1 MTEHSPEPHE
11 HVHAKSRTI
20 GVIHGDDCRVFIEH
34 VYLPDGAFAC
44 DECGEPGHDPGM
56 VRIVIAQDTGPDD
69 DDVIV
74 AVADLAPCEGLTVAN
89 RITRVVN
96 LVYESAEDSPD
107 LDREAAKYEVPSEP
121 SP

>member
-56 VRIVIAQDTGPDD
+56 VRIVI
-69 DDVIV
+69 V